1 VCAFHTR
8 TLPTFQGDG
17 KIEARKQE
25 KTGRGER
32 PAGCSS
38 GTAVLKNGRK
48 ISYGLSYTPETF
60 RISLRHGYE
69 DVKLSYE
76 LSYYSAADLAT
87 RLATHP
93 RVLTPFSAQTP
104 YELSY

>member
-1 VCAFHTR
+1 LWQKYVCAFHTR

-32 PAGCSS
+32 PAGCSED
-38 GTAVLKNGRK
+38 TAVLKNGRK
-48 ISYGLSYTPETF
+48 ISYGLSYTPETS

-69 DVKLSYE
+69 DVKLSYV
-76 LSYYSAADLAT
+76 LSYELGYTSQGA
-87 RLATHP
+87 HP
-93 RVLTPFSAQTP
+93 FFSTDP
-104 YELSY
+104 L

>member
-1 VCAFHTR
+1 MR

-32 PAGCSS
+32 PAGCSED
-38 GTAVLKNGRK
+38 TAVLKNGRK
-48 ISYGLSYTPETF
+48 ISYGLSYTPETS

-69 DVKLSYE
+69 DVKLSYG
-76 LSYYSAADLAT
+76 LSYHSAINLAT
-87 RLATHP
+87 D
-93 RVLTPFSAQTP
+93 
-104 YELSY
+104 